1 MVLLGVIILLIL
13 LAILVVAAVVA
24 ALMWL
29 VKTKKKTMSVDVSSA
44 VPAGSSSKIAVC
56 AMCGENRIIIK
67 PEDGLCASCYSAL
80 RTKKLQ

>member
-1 MVLLGVIILLIL
+1 MVFLGVMILLIL
-13 LAILVVAAVVA
+13 LAISAVAAVIA

-29 VKTKKKTMSVDVSSA
+29 VKSKKKTPVDLSGA
-44 VPAGSSSKIAVC
+44 VPAGSSSKVAVC

>member
-1 MVLLGVIILLIL
+1 MVIILLIL
-13 LAILVVAAVVA
+13 LAILAVAGVVA

-29 VKTKKKTMSVDVSSA
+29 VKSKKKTAPVDLSAA
-44 VPAGSSSKIAVC
+44 VPVGSSSKVAVC
-56 AMCGENRIIIK
+56 AMCGETRIIVK